1 MNRYWPGNR
10 ITLLRSGAEFFPALL
25 AEIAAAEREV
35 WLETYIYADD
45 ETARRVSDALIAV
58 AQRGVLV
65 RVMVD
70 GWGARHYLTRRVERY
85 LEAGG
90 VRLLK
95 YRPRTPVTD
104 PRGYLFQTARHV
116 LITANQAVRQDHER
130 YLACDAN
137 DLALRAEAVPSL
149 WVEEEGGAE
158 LAFEEFERVLSE
170 LPEKCQAALLRQRRD
185 GWSYQQIASELQ
197 VSVNT
202 VKDYIVRALEHFQ
215 VHFSMPAKERSALK
229 DRS

>member
-1 MNRYWPGNR
+1 MAAQHHHLPPDAEGP
-10 ITLLRSGAEFFPALL
+10 RSVE
-25 AEIAAAEREV
+25 
-35 WLETYIYADD
+35 ETYLRYRA
-45 ETARRVSDALIAV
+45 ELVGFFARRTRERANVED
-58 AQRGVLV
+58 LV
-65 RVMVD
+65 QQV
-70 GWGARHYLTRRVERY
+70 YE
-85 LEAGG
+85 
-90 VRLLK
+90 RLLK

-116 LITANQAVRQDHER
+116 LITANQALRQDHER